1 MLGPRREIDLEAP
14 AQRIQ
19 ARLRPGKAPAGERE
33 RILDGAAQGLLAEP
47 AQLGIDEFEVELGI
61 VDDQPSV
68 ADEIQELVG
77 DRGKGGML
85 GEKFR
90 RQPMDRIG
98 LLGHLALGIDVAV
111 KDAPARHV
119 IDELDTGDLHDT
131 VTGAWVETGRLSI
144 EDDFPHAASPV
155 VPPIAAAVPQP
166 PF

>member
-1 MLGPRREIDLEAP
+1 MDAEFEASRATADQLEIDSGEQLAVEQRAVLGPRREIDLEAP

-19 ARLRPGKAPAGERE
+19 ARLRPGKTPAGERE

-61 VDDQPSV
+61 VNDQPSV

-90 RQPMDRIG
+90 R
-98 LLGHLALGIDVAV
+98 
-111 KDAPARHV
+111 
-119 IDELDTGDLHDT
+119 
-131 VTGAWVETGRLSI
+131 
-144 EDDFPHAASPV
+144 
-155 VPPIAAAVPQP
+155 
-166 PF
+166 